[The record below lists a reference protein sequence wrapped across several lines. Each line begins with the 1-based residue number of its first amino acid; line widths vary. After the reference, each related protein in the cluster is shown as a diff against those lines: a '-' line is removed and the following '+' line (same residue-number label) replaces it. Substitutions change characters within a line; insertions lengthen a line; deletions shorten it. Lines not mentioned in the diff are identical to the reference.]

1 MYVQFTSCVYGDTIS
16 KWMNIFDKICFPPSI
31 QKYMVSVHNSSRT
44 SSSLLP
50 LSTVFFKD
58 KLLLSTRVFPTFR
71 SSHRIYSTKRA
82 VLKNFT
88 IFTEKHLRWSLF
100 LIKLQIWRLL
110 LHILFYFSHNLLS
123 LSHMIAQ
130 YDRNFDSKISRA
142 YQRRLRDIFSISKWN
157 SFHDKYQFL
166 VIEYI

>member
-1 MYVQFTSCVYGDTIS
+1 MYVQFTSWVYGDTIS

-100 LIKLQIWRLL
+100 LISCRSEGWFYTFYFTFLTILYPYQIWLL
-110 LHILFYFSHNLLS
+110 NTTETLTAKYREHI
-123 LSHMIAQ
+123 
-130 YDRNFDSKISRA
+130 
-142 YQRRLRDIFSISKWN
+142 RDVWEIFS
-157 SFHDKYQFL
+157 Q
-166 VIEYI
+166 